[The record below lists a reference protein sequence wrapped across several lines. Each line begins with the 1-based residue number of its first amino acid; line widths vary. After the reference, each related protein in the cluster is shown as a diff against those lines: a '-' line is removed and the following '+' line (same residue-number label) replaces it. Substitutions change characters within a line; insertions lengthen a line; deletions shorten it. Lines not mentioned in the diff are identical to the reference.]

1 MPSTFASTPRRNTAL
16 SALAACL
23 LIAPATVHAQDFS
36 TLPPEPAEM
45 EQQLSAAAITMP
57 AAIAAAEKFAGG
69 AAVGATARPA
79 ANGVEYEVM
88 VSAGGIVR
96 RVTVDGST
104 GACSGAMMTL
114 PQAISLALGKVPG
127 VVESIGLDPTAE
139 PPTITVVVYFQRQV
153 HTMTMNASNGDV
165 IDDSVRG
172 RFPGAGAD
180 GELMKSDSGLQ
191 WIEIEEGTGAMPAG
205 PQDRVTVHYSG
216 YLLDGTKFDSSVDR
230 GQPTTFGLGQV
241 IKGWTEGVGSMKVG
255 GKRKLIIPADIAYG
269 PRGRPPVIPP
279 NATLV
284 FDVELIEIA
293 D

>member
-1 MPSTFASTPRRNTAL
+1 ML
-16 SALAACL
+16 Q
-23 LIAPATVHAQDFS
+23 AQDFS

-57 AAIAAAEKFAGG
+57 SAIAAAEKFAGG
-69 AAVGATARPA
+69 AAVGATARPTA
-79 ANGVEYEVM
+79 AGVEYEVM
-88 VSAGGIVR
+88 VAAGGIVR
-96 RVTVDGST
+96 RVTVDGTT

-114 PQAISLALGKVPG
+114 SDAIKVALGKVPG
-127 VVESIGLDPTAE
+127 VVESIEIDPAAE
-139 PPTITVVVYFQRQV
+139 PPTISVVVYFERKV

-165 IDDSVRG
+165 LEENVRG
-172 RFPGAGAD
+172 RFPGTGAD

-205 PQDRVTVHYSG
+205 PQDRVTVHYTG
-216 YLLDGTKFDSSVDR
+216 YLLDVTKFDSSVDR
-230 GQPTTFGLGQV
+230 GQPTTFGLGQF